1 MTKEQKRFAV
11 YAVASLLLSC
21 LLYAI
26 SVTAF
31 INSDGSNLLPA
42 GVSGLAMVIS
52 RYVINVS
59 DVELWYSIIYIS
71 MNIPLFILAY
81 KNIGKVF
88 SVITFL
94 NVIITSILIAAIPH
108 SFWSFLEVEN
118 MQLLDIALFAGVLSG
133 ASIGLALKANL
144 STGGTDIVALYFSIK
159 KGVSIGKYVMLLN
172 AFVLFLGGILSEDIN
187 AMLYTLVYIGVSS
200 VVIDMIYMRTKK
212 VMVEVVSLKGE
223 EISEKLLKEAG
234 HGVTMLPAIGAY
246 SKESKE
252 VLHMVMSAR
261 QTREV
266 IEMVHNIDKESFIVQ
281 LPVEQVYG
289 KFYMPPFK

>member
-1 MTKEQKRFAV
+1 MSKEEKKFAIYV
-11 YAVASLLLSC
+11 VVSLLLSS

-31 INSDGSNLLPA
+31 INSEGSDLLPA

-52 RYVINVS
+52 RYVINVK
-59 DVELWYSIIYIS
+59 DVELVYSIIYIG

-88 SVITFL
+88 SIITFL
-94 NVIITSILIAAIPH
+94 NVIVTSVLIALIPA
-108 SFWSFLEVEN
+108 SFWDFLKVED

-133 ASIGLALKANL
+133 ASIGVALKANL

-159 KGVSIGKYVMLLN
+159 KGVSIGKYVMALN
-172 AFVLFLGGILSEDIN
+172 AFVLILGGILSHDVN
-187 AMLYTLVYIGVSS
+187 AMLYTLVYIGTSS

-212 VMVEVVSLKGE
+212 VMVEVVSTKGE
-223 EISEKLLKEAG
+223 EIADRLLNEAG
-234 HGVTMLPAIGAY
+234 HGVTVLPAIGAY
-246 SKESKE
+246 SKQNKE

-266 IEMVHNIDKESFIVQ
+266 IELVHSIDKESFIVQ